1 MKSGLD
7 VKKGVCHAEEF
18 EKDNDSN
25 FHIDYMHAVTNCRAI
40 NYKLNEMDFLTVK
53 LKAGKII
60 PALATTTA
68 AIAGL

>member
-1 MKSGLD
+1 MLP
-7 VKKGVCHAEEF
+7 VEF
-18 EKDNDSN
+18 EKDEDNN
-25 FHIDYMHAVTNCRAI
+25 FHVDFLTASTNCRAL
-40 NYKLNEMDFLTVK
+40 NYKLEQMDWLTVK